1 MSEVLSLSK
10 GEVELLTLSEALS
23 LSKELVLSLSKEL
36 VLSLSKGEVEGSFP
50 ACLLR
55 HDLMEDH
62 GKIALPRLAV
72 QGYFTCNI
80 PLLKTQIDRAF
91 IISVIT

>member
-10 GEVELLTLSEALS
+10 GEVELLTLSEA
-23 LSKELVLSLSKEL
+23 LSLSKEL